1 MGGGGRPGGS
11 GLGRDCGDRPATT
24 HPQPAIARLAQAD
37 LQPEVPTPQPGSGR
51 SVAAADWLC
60 GARVGRAG
68 PAGNRRVAGA
78 RGGAEAAS
86 AGATGAAK
94 GGLGCCLLLGVGPG
108 TSRNPGPGGSRT
120 CGAAELGADPEFV
133 PPAESRAQGAP
144 EPEAEEL
151 KSGLSGRREPGLR

>member
-1 MGGGGRPGGS
+1 MGTAETG
-11 GLGRDCGDRPATT
+11 PATT
-24 HPQPAIARLAQAD
+24 YPQPAIARLAQAD

-78 RGGAEAAS
+78 WGGAEAAS

-94 GGLGCCLLLGVGPG
+94 GAPGRWLLLGVGPG
-108 TSRNPGPGGSRT
+108 TSRNPGPGGTGREPDVWR
-120 CGAAELGADPEFV
+120 CGAG
-133 PPAESRAQGAP
+133 SRP
-144 EPEAEEL
+144 
-151 KSGLSGRREPGLR
+151 